1 VPSRNNEEMAIVVW
15 EQQDRGTLEENIDVD
30 NNVSVHDHKNS
41 SIAKSACV
49 DDEQPFF
56 LSIFMILEIGIISI
70 TKQGMY

>member
-41 SIAKSACV
+41 PIAKSVCV